1 MTDDNLQS
9 RLVIAPEHTATSV
22 QALTA
27 AYLLGIILPE
37 TRVRLHALDALRGLA
52 ALAVVL
58 WHWQHFQL
66 LGTHQLTWSNTA
78 PPLDHSHQPF
88 FWALSLF
95 YSSGYIAVDLFFL
108 ISGFIFFWLYAD
120 RLGDR
125 SLSVIDFWVLRITR
139 LYPLHLVTLLVVA
152 ALELTFRRETGQF
165 FIYGAND
172 LSHFLRGL
180 LFFQSN
186 GAGASFNGP
195 TWSITIELIMYG
207 LFCAVAWF
215 GLLRYALVPFV
226 IFLLGL
232 FIYSK
237 HQNIAMGICGF
248 FEGGLVYYLFLR
260 VRNSVHRPKIFL
272 MTMFAC
278 VAGWLAVLAG
288 NYAPLM
294 AHGDFA
300 RFILPVNGIALRL
313 SVAYILFPL
322 TILLLAMHET
332 TATTTF
338 RYRYLSWL
346 GEISYSSYLLHFPLQ
361 LIFALA
367 IMRGF
372 LSLKTEN
379 SDVFLLVYGGIL
391 IALSLVVF
399 RGFELPVQRKLR
411 ESWKRMVHL
420 SSSSRKQPA

>member
-1 MTDDNLQS
+1 
-9 RLVIAPEHTATSV
+9 
-22 QALTA
+22 
-27 AYLLGIILPE
+27 
-37 TRVRLHALDALRGLA
+37 
-52 ALAVVL
+52 
-58 WHWQHFQL
+58 
-66 LGTHQLTWSNTA
+66 
-78 PPLDHSHQPF
+78 
-88 FWALSLF
+88 
-95 YSSGYIAVDLFFL
+95 
-108 ISGFIFFWLYAD
+108 
-120 RLGDR
+120 
-125 SLSVIDFWVLRITR
+125 
-139 LYPLHLVTLLVVA
+139 
-152 ALELTFRRETGQF
+152 
-165 FIYGAND
+165 
-172 LSHFLRGL
+172 
-180 LFFQSN
+180 
-186 GAGASFNGP
+186 
-195 TWSITIELIMYG
+195 
-207 LFCAVAWF
+207 
-215 GLLRYALVPFV
+215 
-226 IFLLGL
+226 
-232 FIYSK
+232 
-237 HQNIAMGICGF
+237 
-248 FEGGLVYYLFLR
+248 
-260 VRNSVHRPKIFL
+260 
-272 MTMFAC
+272 MFAC